1 MESIYRSHVT
11 IDIELRLEKRT
22 RDYSNKTVKHP
33 PTVFAILVLSII
45 DTFFI
50 TIVQILKIT

>member
-11 IDIELRLEKRT
+11 IDIKLRLEKHT
-22 RDYSNKTVKHP
+22 RDYSNETVKHS
-33 PTVFAILVLSII
+33 PTVLAILVLSII

>member
-11 IDIELRLEKRT
+11 IDIELRLEKCT
-22 RDYSNKTVKHP
+22 RDYSNETVKHS